1 MKIERW
7 IDGYSNCGTK
17 VKTAAIKQELAS
29 LQARHPEKNYELTR
43 ENGLWYISENEEEKY
58 EPKKITLE
66 QLEKIKTILNN
77 QEGN

>member
-29 LQARHPEKNYELTR
+29 LQARYPGKNYELTR
-43 ENGLWYISENEEEKY
+43 ENGLWYLSENEEK
-58 EPKKITLE
+58 
-66 QLEKIKTILNN
+66 
-77 QEGN
+77 